1 MHLNRPRTLVL
12 TVTTLAL
19 LGVGIA
25 GAGMASADDEPKLKS
40 RKCDVTFRD
49 VELGNNGASSNA
61 FPRGTKVR
69 VINPENKKSVVV
81 TVDDSSS
88 TCMTISPNSF
98 KKLAKLDDGIIRDA
112 RLKPQAKKPDE
123 KPDEKPTEPPVVEP
137 SPEPP
142 VVEPSPNRRWWS
154 RPRNRRWRK
163 PSPEPPVVEPSPD
176 CWWWS
181 RPRNRRW
188 WSRPRNRRLRRL
200 SRSLVLAPMV
210 PSTGLDV
217 RRCKCP
223 TLSPTGEEGCPDR
236 GSGHPFRHIGYDE
249 LDVRASARVVARP
262 TTPAALQVRSL
273 RW

>member
-137 SPEPP
+137 S
-142 VVEPSPNRRWWS
+142 
-154 RPRNRRWRK
+154 RNRR
-163 PSPEPPVVEPSPD
+163 
-176 CWWWS
+176 WWS

-188 WSRPRNRRLRRL
+188 WSRPRNRRWWSRPRNRRWWSRPRNRRSRRL

-217 RRCKCP
+217 RRCRSA
-223 TLSPTGEEGCPDR
+223 TLSPTGREGCPDR

>member
-19 LGVGIA
+19 LGTGIA

-49 VELGNNGASSNA
+49 AELGNNGASSNS

-123 KPDEKPTEPPVVEP
+123 KPTEPPVVEPFPEPPVVEP

-142 VVEPSPNRRWWS
+142 VVEPSPE
-154 RPRNRRWRK
+154 PPVVE
-163 PSPEPPVVEPSPD
+163 PSPEPPVVEPSPEPPVETPIPESCFGPD
-176 CWWWS
+176 G
-181 RPRNRRW
+181 PVNG
-188 WSRPRNRRLRRL
+188 P
-200 SRSLVLAPMV
+200 
-210 PSTGLDV
+210 
-217 RRCKCP
+217 
-223 TLSPTGEEGCPDR
+223 GCP
-236 GSGHPFRHIGYDE
+236 
-249 LDVRASARVVARP
+249 
-262 TTPAALQVRSL
+262 QV
-273 RW
+273 